1 MNTPAFHAGERALQ
15 ARAGSLER
23 LAEVGTRVIR
33 PAMPDQHRA
42 FFAQLPFIVTGSVDA
57 AGQPWA
63 SVLAGP
69 PGFVTAPAA
78 DQLHIAAQPGAGDP
92 LTESLIAG
100 APVGLLGIE
109 PHTRRRNRANGRIA
123 TLGDG
128 GFDVQVLQSFGNCP
142 KYIRARQAEF
152 VTDWAPPGPIRRTP
166 GLSDT
171 DRRLIGAADTF
182 FIASAYPAATDDPDP
197 AHGVDVSHRGG
208 EPGFVRI
215 DGDTLTIP
223 DLAGNAYF
231 NTLGNLLLNARAG
244 LLFIDFASGDL
255 LWLAADAEIIHDGP
269 ALAGFAGAQ
278 RLLRL
283 QVREARHQPAA
294 LPLRWH
300 EGETP
305 PAPAA
310 STK

>member
-23 LAEVGTRVIR
+23 LAEVGARVIR

-42 FFAQLPFIVTGSVDA
+42 FFAQLPFIVTGSVDG

-69 PGFVTAPAA
+69 PGFVTAPAPN
-78 DQLHIAAQPGAGDP
+78 QLHIDARPAAGDP
-92 LTESLIAG
+92 LAEALAIG
-100 APVGLLGIE
+100 AHIGLLGIE

-152 VTDWAPPGPIRRTP
+152 VANGTAPGPIRHTP

-182 FIASAYPAATDDPDP
+182 FIASAYPAAADDPDP

-208 EPGFVRI
+208 TPGFVRV
-215 DGDTLTIP
+215 DGDTLTVP

-231 NTLGNLLLNARAG
+231 NTLGNLQLNPRAG
-244 LLFIDFASGDL
+244 LLFIDFESGAL
-255 LWLAADAEIIHDGP
+255 LWLAANAEIIHDGP
-269 ALAGFAGAQ
+269 ELADFAGAQ

-283 QVREARHQPAA
+283 QVREVRHQPAA

-300 EGETP
+300 DGE
-305 PAPAA
+305 
-310 STK
+310 

>member
-23 LAEVGTRVIR
+23 LAEVGARVIR
-33 PAMPDQHRA
+33 PAMPDQHRT
-42 FFAQLPFIVTGSVDA
+42 FFGQLPFIVTGSVDG

-63 SVLAGP
+63 SVLAGS

-78 DQLHIAAQPGAGDP
+78 DQLHIDARPATGDP
-92 LTESLIAG
+92 LAEALAIG
-100 APVGLLGIE
+100 AHIGLLGIE

-128 GFDVQVLQSFGNCP
+128 GFDVQIRQSFGNCP

-152 VTDWAPPGPIRRTP
+152 VADWPAPGPIRRMP
-166 GLSDT
+166 GLDAAA
-171 DRRLIGAADTF
+171 RRLIGAADTF
-182 FIASAYPAATDDPDP
+182 FIASAYPAAADDPDP

-208 EPGFVRI
+208 TPGFVRV
-215 DGDTLTIP
+215 DGDTLTVP

-231 NTLGNLLLNARAG
+231 NTLGNLQLNPRAG
-244 LLFIDFASGDL
+244 LLFIDFESGAL
-255 LWLAADAEIIHDGP
+255 LWLAANAEIIHDGP
-269 ALAGFAGAQ
+269 ELADFAGAQ

-283 QVREARHQPAA
+283 QVREVRHQPAA

-300 EGETP
+300 DGE
-305 PAPAA
+305 
-310 STK
+310 